1 MWRKKWTLAPK
12 SGSATEFLYWQ
23 VIKFTHSSILSAFL
37 TESKSFSVRTLEKK
51 WRHSELFSQ
60 DKDSQN
66 PGIPLIDLR
75 GWLMSMGEVEG
86 ERGKEI
92 HRIYSLCSSFQDWRN
107 INVTSIFTIQN
118 LDMNRRSRWNIRA
131 LNCIWWCMSVI
142 LPHWGRKMDN
152 LRTSWS
158 R

>member
-1 MWRKKWTLAPK
+1 MWRKNGPWLPNLGLPLNFYIGK
-12 SGSATEFLYWQ
+12 SLSLPIPVSFLPFSQNLSHSVSAHLRRNEGIVSY
-23 VIKFTHSSILSAFL
+23 SAK
-37 TESKSFSVRTLEKK
+37 TKIPRTLG
-51 WRHSELFSQ
+51 S
-60 DKDSQN
+60 
-66 PGIPLIDLR
+66 PLMDLG

-92 HRIYSLCSSFQDWRN
+92 HSIYSLCSSFQDWRN

-131 LNCIWWCMSVI
+131 LNCIWWCMSII